1 MNKIL
6 IDKKISSDS
15 DNVII
20 DGNKITFLSDGDYYI
35 EYVNSGKYKLNFII
49 NGDINLI
56 ECSFDNVLDNDNRY
70 TVNAGNLV
78 VRKFYDNKTVN
89 ENINIDLCSMGCKV
103 NYKFANICKENEIYK
118 IDVNHKEKNTES
130 YISNKSVALSDS
142 KLSYEINSN
151 VLAKAV
157 ESVLD
162 QTTRIVLMG
171 DADTKISPNMYTPLD
186 NVEAKH
192 GSVIGTF
199 SDDEI
204 FYLMSKGISYND
216 TLKLLIK
223 GYLLSNMD
231 VNHDIRKR
239 IIDIISTYWR

>member
-6 IDKKISSDS
+6 IDKKIISDS
-15 DNVII
+15 DNVRIE
-20 DGNKITFLSDGDYYI
+20 GNKITFLSDGDYFI

-49 NGDINLI
+49 NNDVNII
-56 ECSFDNVLDNDNRY
+56 ECSFNNVLDNNNKY
-70 TVNAGNLV
+70 TINDGNLI

-89 ENINIDLCSMGCKV
+89 EVIDIDLCHSGSKV
-103 NYKFANICKENEIYK
+103 NYKFSNICKENENYTIN
-118 IDVNHKEKNTES
+118 VNHKACSTES
-130 YISNKSVALSDS
+130 YINNKSVALTDS
-142 KLSYEINSN
+142 KLNYVINSN
-151 VLAKAV
+151 VISKAID
-157 ESVLD
+157 SVLD

-186 NVEAKH
+186 NVEARH
-192 GSVIGTF
+192 GSVVGTF
-199 SDDEI
+199 SDDEV

-231 VNHDIRKR
+231 IGHDIRKR
-239 IIDIISTYWR
+239 IIDIISVYWR